1 MRLINME
8 SIRLDELQP
17 LTDQEKQMIK
27 HAKSMPITFDE
38 DCPESTPEM
47 LQRFRLA
54 AERRN
59 RCREEKS
66 ENASFDAELD
76 AKLQHSYAQ
85 SISDE
90 GRPMKD
96 VFDELEKYSDK

>member
-1 MRLINME
+1 ME

-17 LTDQEKQMIK
+17 LTDQEKQMIE

-66 ENASFDAELD
+66 KDASFD
-76 AKLQHSYAQ
+76 AKLQHSFEQ
-85 SISDE
+85 SISGE

-96 VFDELEKYSDK
+96 VFNELEKYSDK

>member
-1 MRLINME
+1 ME

-17 LTDQEKQMIK
+17 LTDHEKQMIK